1 MEIKE
6 VQIKTQWDSTTH
18 TPEQLN
24 FLKRTVWSVDMYVEH
39 WEIPR
44 WHISI
49 MALPT
54 KAERTHTVTQ
64 QVHSQKFKVQQKWIL
79 KDTYKKKMSITPLF
93 TGSTTL

>member
-18 TPEQLN
+18 TPEQLK
-24 FLKRTVWSVDMYVEH
+24 FLKRTIWSVDMYVEH

-49 MALPT
+49 MV
-54 KAERTHTVTQ
+54 THLY
-64 QVHSQKFKVQQKWIL
+64 HGP
-79 KDTYKKKMSITPLF
+79 TYKSWTYTYRDPASPLPEV
-93 TGSTTL
+93 